1 MRISM
6 QILADRLHQNYPD
19 FSAGK
24 MADEMNLKRPLLYQS
39 GMEFKKNKV
48 YVAREADIT
57 EMLLD
62 EHGDNLLLIVG
73 MRYCPEENRIPGVC
87 FFRMRSIQRYSL
99 IRCSVFLIHMMH
111 GTKRCRVWR

>member
-39 GMEFKKNKV
+39 GMEF
-48 YVAREADIT
+48 I
-57 EMLLD
+57 
-62 EHGDNLLLIVG
+62 NL
-73 MRYCPEENRIPGVC
+73 
-87 FFRMRSIQRYSL
+87 
-99 IRCSVFLIHMMH
+99 
-111 GTKRCRVWR
+111 

>member
-87 FFRMRSIQRYSL
+87 FFPDE
-99 IRCSVFLIHMMH
+99 IHSEVLFN
-111 GTKRCRVWR
+111 TVQ